1 MEIKDY
7 LTQLKEEGNLR
18 KIPDDFRDN
27 LLDFTSN
34 DYMGLASEKSLAQEF
49 LIQESDLRFSSSASR
64 LLASRQNE
72 YSELENLIK
81 EEYNR
86 DALILNSGYH
96 ANTGIIPA
104 LASDS
109 KTLIIADKLVHASI
123 IDGIILSR
131 AEFRRFPHNDIKA
144 LKKIV
149 EKNYGDY
156 ERIIVITE
164 SVFSM
169 DGDSPDLEAILDI
182 KKEFPKLI
190 LYLDEA
196 HALGIEGL
204 RGKGLSQATSTP
216 TAWDILVFP
225 LGKAAASMGA
235 FVVCSPEMK
244 DFLVNKSR
252 SFIFSTALPPVQIKW
267 TSFILRKLFGMEER
281 REHLKILSSLFSN
294 CIRERFNNQPNSIS
308 HIQPLIIGD
317 PKKTIELSH
326 FFLEN
331 GIKVLPIRK
340 PTVAAGTERL
350 RFSLT
355 ANMTKEDILKVREV
369 LRNIDA
375 TKIYNR

>member
-34 DYMGLASEKSLAQEF
+34 DYMGLASDKSLVQEF
-49 LIQESDLRFSSSASR
+49 LMQESDLRFSSSASR

-81 EEYNR
+81 DEYNR
-86 DALILNSGYH
+86 DALVLNSGYH

-169 DGDSPDLEAILDI
+169 DGDSPDLESILDI

-196 HALGIEGL
+196 HALGIEGP

-216 TAWDILVFP
+216 GAWDILVFP

-267 TSFILRKLFGMEER
+267 TSFILRKLFGMEGR
-281 REHLKILSSLFSN
+281 REHLKILSSHFSE

-317 PKKTIELSH
+317 PNKTIELSQ

-340 PTVAAGTERL
+340 PTVAVGTERL